1 MMQFTNIN
9 REAAIMAT
17 TYKVASIAFEEAI
30 SKRRLSACPSADNYA
45 GHYMYMFTSNGV
57 DAFKHIETRQYLR
70 EE

>member
-1 MMQFTNIN
+1 VSNITNTN

-17 TYKVASIAFEEAI
+17 TYKTASIAFEEAI
-30 SKRRLSACPSADNYA
+30 AKGRLSACEYADNYA

-70 EE
+70 NE